1 MHGKPG
7 KKFDLVTDHAQ
18 NELSFLNK
26 KGKNQLKK
34 VHILQATFLEKCIML
49 KILLK
54 LKLH

>member
-1 MHGKPG
+1 MHRKPG